1 MVPPVSSQCRQ
12 DDATLQPGTSTRHQV
27 VPGPLGWCHPSVYL
41 SVCLQQGRPG
51 SPNQCHPS
59 VRSAVRMVP
68 PFNPARQ
75 PGARMCQDGATR
87 QIDQDGATRR
97 FERVGSG
104 DLWGHA
110 PICEAKTE
118 CQSPNM
124 VPPVSSSPVSS
135 SPTAPTWCHPSVR
148 IATNLVPPPNSE
160 GKLVPPAG
168 SSSADSAGKPEC
180 PKQSAQ
186 NSATRQFEGSMRI
199 LGATQLFVFQ
209 DGATRQFAPSV
220 CPVSLPA
227 SVCRT
232 FGATPQSGWTEVAS
246 SILASPPRIAP
257 VRPL

>member
-1 MVPPVSSQCRQ
+1 MPPVSSSPTAPTWCHPSVRHRQDRPGSSKRPSGWCHPSVRLQRPKMVPPVSSQCRQ

-41 SVCLQQGRPG
+41 SVCLQRGRPG

-87 QIDQDGATRR
+87 R

-118 CQSPNM
+118 CQGPNM

-135 SPTAPTWCHPSVR
+135 SPT
-148 IATNLVPPPNSE
+148 
-160 GKLVPPAG
+160 G
-168 SSSADSAGKPEC
+168 SAGKLE
-180 PKQSAQ
+180 
-186 NSATRQFEGSMRI
+186 T
-199 LGATQLFVFQ
+199 V
-209 DGATRQFAPSV
+209 
-220 CPVSLPA
+220 PVEP
-227 SVCRT
+227 T
-232 FGATPQSGWTEVAS
+232 GATPGTV
-246 SILASPPRIAP
+246 PP
-257 VRPL
+257 VS